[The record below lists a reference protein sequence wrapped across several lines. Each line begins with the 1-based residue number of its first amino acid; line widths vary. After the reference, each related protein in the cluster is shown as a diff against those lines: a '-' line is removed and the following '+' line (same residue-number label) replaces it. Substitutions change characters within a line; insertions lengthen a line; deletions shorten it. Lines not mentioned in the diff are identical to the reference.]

1 MNPEAA
7 ARPGR
12 RRDVS
17 STTLKIESYRA
28 EVADRPGEALRVLMQ
43 FKEAGVGFL
52 AVSCIAR
59 TAGTVD
65 LELVPDHEETFRR
78 VAARIAL
85 DIRGPERC
93 FLFQDGDRVGA
104 VADNLAKLA
113 TRGIPIVS
121 CHAVTGGG
129 GRWGM
134 LLHVGPADFDRAAEA
149 LGF

>member
-1 MNPEAA
+1 
-7 ARPGR
+7 
-12 RRDVS
+12 VS

-28 EVADRPGEALRVLMQ
+28 EVGDRPGETLRVLMQ

-52 AVSCIAR
+52 AVSCAALASG
-59 TAGTVD
+59 TAVLD
-65 LELVPDHEETFRR
+65 LVPEHEESFRR
-78 VAARIAL
+78 TAARIAL
-85 DIRGPERC
+85 DVRGPERG

-113 TRGIPIVS
+113 TRGIHVAS

-134 LLHVGPADFDRAAEA
+134 LLRVPAADFDRAAEA

>member
-1 MNPEAA
+1 M
-7 ARPGR
+7 
-12 RRDVS
+12 S

-28 EVADRPGEALRVLMQ
+28 EVSERPGESLRVLMQ

-59 TAGTVD
+59 PGGPVE
-65 LELVPDHEETFRR
+65 LLLVPEYEEMFRR
-78 VAARIAL
+78 AAARISL
-85 DIRGPERC
+85 EIRGPERA

-113 TRGIPIVS
+113 TRGIPVVA

-134 LLHVGPADFDRAAEA
+134 LLHVGAADFDRAAEA

>member
-1 MNPEAA
+1 
-7 ARPGR
+7 
-12 RRDVS
+12 VS

-28 EVADRPGEALRVLMQ
+28 EVGDRPGEALRLLMQ
-43 FKEAGVGFL
+43 FKEAGIGFL
-52 AVSCIAR
+52 AVSC
-59 TAGTVD
+59 TALPSGTTVLD
-65 LELVPDHEETFRR
+65 LVPEYEEAFRR
-78 VAARIAL
+78 AASRIAL
-85 DIRGPERC
+85 ATLGPERG

-113 TRGIPIVS
+113 TRGIPVVS

-134 LLHVGPADFDRAAEA
+134 LLRVAAADFDRAAEA

>member
-1 MNPEAA
+1 
-7 ARPGR
+7 
-12 RRDVS
+12 VS
-17 STTLKIESYRA
+17 STTFKIESYRA
-28 EVADRPGEALRVLMQ
+28 EVGDRPGEALRVLMQ

-52 AVSCIAR
+52 AVSCLAQPS
-59 TAGTVD
+59 GTVL
-65 LELVPDHEETFRR
+65 LELVPEHEETFRR
-78 VAARIAL
+78 AASRIAL
-85 DIRGPERC
+85 EIRGPERG

-113 TRGIPIVS
+113 TRGIPVVS

-134 LLHVGPADFDRAAEA
+134 LLHVVPADFDRAAEA